1 VKVQL
6 VIIKLPQVKKCN
18 FNTCF
23 LYRKLCAIIIRLLSL
38 FDTMLNFVE
47 NLLENERDPRSG
59 PMNDQD
65 HSLSLSDPDR
75 SLVLSHFLTNFVQN
89 LASCHTVFKH

>member
-1 VKVQL
+1 
-6 VIIKLPQVKKCN
+6 
-18 FNTCF
+18 
-23 LYRKLCAIIIRLLSL
+23 
-38 FDTMLNFVE
+38 MLNFVE

-75 SLVLSHFLTNFVQN
+75 SLVLSHFLTNFLQN
-89 LASCHTVFKH
+89 LASCHTAFRHWRDLETQQERKKGICTRFEWWETI